1 MGASIRPPRPEDTDS
16 SAKRGPDFRPL
27 YDVPFMFEAREFLR
41 KKLIGHQVQ
50 VTVDYVQ
57 AARTE
62 PGQGSFPEKF
72 CCTIMISGVNVAEA
86 LVSKGLATVVR
97 YAQGNDDRSS
107 KYDEL
112 LQAEEKAKKTGKGL
126 HDKKNTPCQG
136 DDSPEGGRDRG
147 GESGQG
153 WQLHRLPLL
162 REPEPLCPPGSRRLC
177 KHALH
182 C

>member
-1 MGASIRPPRPEDTDS
+1 MLPR
-16 SAKRGPDFRPL
+16 L
-27 YDVPFMFEAREFLR
+27 IM
-41 KKLIGHQVQ
+41 IGHQVQ

-72 CCTIMISGVNVAEA
+72 CCTIMIGGVNVAEA

-126 HDKKNTPCQG
+126 HDKKNTPTHRVSDMTSFCKLRRRPRRQG
-136 DDSPEGGRDRG
+136 RV
-147 GESGQG
+147 
-153 WQLHRLPLL
+153 
-162 REPEPLCPPGSRRLC
+162 CMTRRTYPRTG
-177 KHALH
+177 
-182 C
+182 